1 MSRYAGRMRR
11 MILVLAIAACSSTP
25 PRFAG
30 GALAPL
36 EIKGERLLVS
46 TMMEGQPRVMVLD
59 TGASI
64 TSISTATAR
73 GLGIQSDGVARING
87 NMTAGLGV
95 IKKLSIGLADHTN
108 VSVAIVDMPNA
119 RDSSVPFD
127 GILGLDVL
135 GNHDLVIDFRSS
147 TVALYPSGAILEHAL
162 MPQMARIALSKNAH
176 GLMMLDVTIGDH
188 PPIQAMLDLG
198 APITVVNPAAAKLLG
213 VSRPMF
219 KVRSMTVGNVQLAR
233 RTMLVKDL
241 PAFERAGIADRPAIL
256 LGSDM
261 FANRA
266 LVIGYRDRVA
276 MLSR

>member
-1 MSRYAGRMRR
+1 MHRL
-11 MILVLAIAACSSTP
+11 IVLLVIAACSGAP
-25 PRFAG
+25 PRFSG

-36 EIKGERLLVS
+36 EIRGERLLV
-46 TMMEGQPRVMVLD
+46 TAKIDGQTCVMVLD

-64 TSISTATAR
+64 TSISTVAAR
-73 GLGIQSDGVARING
+73 ELGIKSEGVARINDHID
-87 NMTAGLGV
+87 AGLGV
-95 IKKLSIGLADHTN
+95 IKKLSIGLADHAN
-108 VSVAIVDMPNA
+108 VQVAIVDMPNA
-119 RDSSVPFD
+119 RDSAIRFD

-135 GNHDLVIDFRSS
+135 GGHDLVIDFRSS

-162 MPQMARIALSKNAH
+162 MPEMARIALSRNAH
-176 GLMMLDVTIGDH
+176 GLMMLDVKIGDH
-188 PPIQAMLDLG
+188 PPILAMLDLG

-213 VSRPMF
+213 VTRPMF
-219 KVRSMTVGNVQLAR
+219 RVPSMTVGNVQLAR

-241 PAFERAGIADRPAIL
+241 PAFERAGMADHPAIL

-266 LVIGYRDRVA
+266 LVIGYRDHVA

>member
-1 MSRYAGRMRR
+1 MRR
-11 MILVLAIAACSSTP
+11 LILVLAIAACSSTP
-25 PRFAG
+25 PRFSG

-73 GLGIQSDGVARING
+73 GLGIQSDGVARINDHI
-87 NMTAGLGV
+87 TAGLGT
-95 IKKLSIGLADHTN
+95 IKKLSIGLAEHAN
-108 VSVAIVDMPNA
+108 VPVAIVDMPNA

-135 GNHDLVIDFRSS
+135 GSHDLVIDFRRS
-147 TVALYPSGAILEHAL
+147 TVALYPSGAILQNAL
-162 MPQMARIALSKNAH
+162 MPDMARVALSRNAD
-176 GLMMLDVTIGDH
+176 GLMMLDVTIGGQ
-188 PPIQAMLDLG
+188 PIQAMLDLG

-241 PAFERAGIADRPAIL
+241 PAFARAGIADRPAIL